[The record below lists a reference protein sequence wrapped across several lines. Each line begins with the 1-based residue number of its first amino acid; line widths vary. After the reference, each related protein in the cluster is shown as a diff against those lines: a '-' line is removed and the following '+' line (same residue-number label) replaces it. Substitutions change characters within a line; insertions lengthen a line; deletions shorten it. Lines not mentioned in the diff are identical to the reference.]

1 MIELRIEDYTDPR
14 AERTVTVQSF
24 KRQMGTEGHYP
35 VKYGVATNFPGTVT
49 LRWATGSATVTDGSR
64 ITTWLDE
71 GTMVVTA
78 DATGVAVNNGTYY
91 VFLLQDESQKE
102 LQVAI
107 VVALEYYAIPELGIY
122 PTAAES
128 TVTVAAADPCVSPS
142 PLYTL
147 EVAGYLVKMTR
158 GAAVLPLWGDDL
170 KANWNIIRDGPG
182 LFRTFSVVAFPLAIS
197 SSASD
202 YCTLEFS
209 NGSGGRTFTIR
220 ASVPVPSFT
229 WSREGDELV
238 IGTTDF
244 LRCSCGWLQN
254 GTTLIAMGVRIH
266 VVPLSGGATDYAVT
280 LTDHGESV
288 TFDPSGGV
296 PQQRQVFDFVSRIN
310 AGDAPQFSHETIP
323 YIQGAR
329 ILVQVRLN
337 IANQTV
343 VPQYNHVV
351 INSLP

>member
-78 DATGVAVNNGTYY
+78 DATGMAVNNGTYY

-128 TVTVAAADPCVSPS
+128 TVTAVAADPCTSPD
-142 PLYTL
+142 PMYTL
-147 EVAGYLVKMTR
+147 AVAGYTVRMSR
-158 GAAVLPLWGDDL
+158 GAAVLPLWGDDIMTG
-170 KANWNIIRDGPG
+170 WNVVRDGPG
-182 LFRTFSVVAFPLAIS
+182 LFRTFSVVAFPLAVS

-202 YCTLEFS
+202 YCTLEFA
-209 NGSGGRTFTIR
+209 NDSGGRTFSIR

-244 LRCSCGWLQN
+244 LRCACAWLQN
-254 GTTLIAMGVRIH
+254 GTTSITMGVRVH
-266 VVPLSGGATDYAVT
+266 VVPLLGSAMNYAVT

-288 TFDPSGGV
+288 TFDPSGLV
-296 PQQRQVFDFVSRIN
+296 PQQRQVFDFLSRIA
-310 AGDAPQFSHETIP
+310 AGDTPLFSHESIS
-323 YIQGAR
+323 YSQGAR
-329 ILVQVRLN
+329 VVVQVRLN

-343 VPQYNHVV
+343 TPQYNHTV